1 MIAGGFG
8 YVYKVKNILD
18 GRCYALKKILINP
31 SNHSLYEKIKREVNL
46 LSRLNHENVVR
57 YFTSWIET
65 EDNPDNE
72 LSDQSSSAK
81 TCETQNVTQISAKV
95 DEKLKEESQLDE
107 NDSESQSDS
116 SSVEDV
122 DFEAEEDIFGTS
134 FLVKIPPMVHN
145 TSSEEQYVIFE
156 RSDDSEVVSDQTKM
170 NTKSINKSLNKICEE
185 TPIRSPRQYMYIQM
199 ELCEKSTLRDA
210 IDSGLINDSHR
221 KRRLFR
227 EIVEGLVHIHEQGMI
242 HRDLKPGNIFLDVN
256 DHVKIGDF
264 GLAKEIYLFQE
275 DNAIPSN
282 QEHNDSIA
290 EINGMRNL
298 PSDRYTGRVGTPFY
312 VAPELTVSAEVN
324 SNRIFYTQKVDI
336 YSLGIIFFEMS
347 YPFQTLMERT
357 KVIMNLRKKD
367 IILPNDSTQYMTDI
381 EIELLKSLLQHDYS
395 LRPSSSELLN
405 SECLPAPEMEEKEEQ
420 NVIRR
425 AVQNSRTKLHK
436 YMLNELFKKETSEIE
451 DYVFDADDQQFG
463 AFVRTHRDLYSFA
476 AKQRVFQFVY
486 SMLENLMQSHC
497 AVCLSLPTLVPK
509 HSVQR
514 FGVNDVYYLVDNN
527 GSIVSLPHDL
537 RVPFAR
543 YIARNKTSHFRR
555 YSIEKVYRQ
564 RKVMGYHP
572 KELWE
577 CAFDIVTPKSS
588 HSMHVMPDAEV
599 LTLLS
604 QVVNQFPTLNTSKLI
619 LKVNHMKLLKAI
631 LDYCDVP
638 EESQSQVI
646 RCIGECGS
654 IKVTQSLIKDANDQ
668 PFSATSSLA
677 LRIQDQRKKILEK
690 FVDETKANNILQL
703 IDLEQDSVK
712 KLLSNIR
719 TQMRKKGIRQQNALE
734 IAKKAL
740 KELELILSLAER
752 LGNLSRFSLRISP
765 AFVMNGT
772 SSAIYSGLIF
782 QLDREIK
789 HKKSTQRQL
798 SSVIAVGGRY
808 DELIASFDLLNQKN
822 DKKFEPKGA
831 VGLSIEFEKLMKCVL
846 DDEIKGQTTFGQII
860 DVVVCSLTNQNI
872 DLIIK
877 ELSSITKEFWSSGI
891 KVFCFPEDIPKNIE
905 DLHSFCIENNVRFAV
920 VLKESADIN
929 QSNFTPLTAKLFAYE
944 RERYFDKKGGN
955 VADVVEYVI
964 RAVTAIKNESNS
976 VSNSLCSDQSISRSD
991 SNKILS
997 TQSQF
1002 SGDQSS
1008 TIGSNIRVTF
1018 VCVDRLHG
1026 IPKKRHEN
1034 NIIAHLSNALNFVA
1048 NNTIIEVIAVDL
1060 PFNVLKTM
1068 AAEVEFDSE
1077 NESQSNREKCK
1088 LSVMDRHL
1096 RHRKHISDI
1105 IDTIF
1110 ELKAEKKCQM
1120 ICIISISDNMKFKIL
1135 N

>member
-1 MIAGGFG
+1 M
-8 YVYKVKNILD
+8 D

-31 SNHSLYEKIKREVNL
+31 SNHSLYEKIRREVNL

-65 EDNPDNE
+65 EDNPDID

-81 TCETQNVTQISAKV
+81 TIDNVTQITSKS
-95 DEKLKEESQLDE
+95 DKKSKEESKETDE
-107 NDSESQSDS
+107 KKDDSGSLSDS
-116 SSVEDV
+116 SSVEEV

-134 FLVKIPPMVHN
+134 FLVTFPQKMPN
-145 TSSEEQYVIFE
+145 SLSDDQYVIFE
-156 RSDDSEVVSDQTKM
+156 RSNSEEDSNETKM

-185 TPIRSPRQYMYIQM
+185 TPTRSPRQYMFIQM

-210 IDSGLINDSHR
+210 IDSGLINDTHR

-264 GLAKEIYLFQE
+264 GLAKEIYLIKE
-275 DNAIPSN
+275 DYALPSVDP
-282 QEHNDSIA
+282 QNDSIQ
-290 EINGMRNL
+290 EMNKLRSL

-324 SNRIFYTQKVDI
+324 SNKIFYTQKVDI

-357 KVIMNLRKKD
+357 KVIMNLRKNE
-367 IILPNDSTQYMTDI
+367 IILPNDVTQYMTDI
-381 EIELLKSLLQHDYS
+381 EIELLTSLLQHDYS

-405 SECLPAPEMEEKEEQ
+405 SDCLPAPEMEEKEEQ

-463 AFVRTHRDLYSFA
+463 AFVRTNSDLYSFA
-476 AKQRVFQFVY
+476 TKQRVFQFVY
-486 SMLENLMQSHC
+486 SMLESLMQSHC
-497 AVCLSLPTLVPK
+497 ALSLSLPTLVPK

-514 FGVNDVYYLVDNN
+514 YGVNDVYYVIDNN
-527 GSIVSLPHDL
+527 GSIISLPHDL

-543 YIARNKTSHFRR
+543 YIARNRISHFRR

-577 CAFDIVTPKSS
+577 CAFDIVSPKLSHSS
-588 HSMHVMPDAEV
+588 HIMPDTEV
-599 LTLLS
+599 LTVLS
-604 QVVNQFPTLNTSKLI
+604 QVVNQFPTLNTSKLT
-619 LKVNHMKLLKAI
+619 LKVNHIKLVKAI

-638 EESQSQVI
+638 GESHAQII
-646 RCIGECGS
+646 RQIGECNS
-654 IKVTQSLIKDANDQ
+654 IKVTQNMIKDTSDASF
-668 PFSATSSLA
+668 PTSSSLA
-677 LRIQDQRKKILEK
+677 LKINDQRKKLLEK
-690 FVDETKANNILQL
+690 FIDESKVNNILQL

-712 KLLSNIR
+712 KLMSNIR
-719 TQMRKKGIRQQNALE
+719 TQMRKKGFRQQNALE
-734 IAKKAL
+734 MAKKAL
-740 KELELILSLAER
+740 RELDLILCLAEK
-752 LGNLSRFSLRISP
+752 LGNFSRFSIRISP
-765 AFVMNGT
+765 SFVMSGT
-772 SSAIYSGLIF
+772 SSSIYSGFIF

-789 HKKSTQRQL
+789 HKKSSQRQF

-808 DELIASFDLLNQKN
+808 DELISSFDLLNQKN

-846 DDEIKGQTTFGQII
+846 DEEIKSNTTFGQTI
-860 DVVVCSLTNQNI
+860 DVVICSLTNQNM
-872 DLIIK
+872 DLVLK
-877 ELSSITKEFWSSGI
+877 ELCSLTKEFWNSGI

-905 DLHSFCIENNVRFAV
+905 ELHSFCMENSVRFAIA
-920 VLKESADIN
+920 LKESSDSN
-929 QSNFTPLTAKLFAYE
+929 QSNFNPLMAKLFAYE
-944 RERYFDKKGGN
+944 KERYFDKKGGN
-955 VADVVEYVI
+955 IADVVEYVI
-964 RAVTAIKNESNS
+964 RTVTSTKCEANS
-976 VSNSLCSDQSISRSD
+976 ICNNLNSDLSLTRSD
-991 SNKILS
+991 SNKMLG

-1002 SGDQSS
+1002 SGDQNYSQSS
-1008 TIGSNIRVTF
+1008 TVGSNIRVTF
-1018 VCVDRLHG
+1018 VCIERLHG
-1026 IPKKRHEN
+1026 IPKKRHESN
-1034 NIIAHLSNALNFVA
+1034 VISHLSNALNFVA
-1048 NNTIIEVIAVDL
+1048 NNSIIEAIAVDL

-1068 AAEVEFDSE
+1068 AAEIEFDSE
-1077 NESQSNREKCK
+1077 NESKINWDKCK
-1088 LSVMDRHL
+1088 LSVMDRHS

-1105 IDTIF
+1105 VDTIF
-1110 ELKAEKKCQM
+1110 ELKVEKKCQM
-1120 ICIISISDNMKFKIL
+1120 ICIISITDNMKFKIL
-1135 N
+1135 S